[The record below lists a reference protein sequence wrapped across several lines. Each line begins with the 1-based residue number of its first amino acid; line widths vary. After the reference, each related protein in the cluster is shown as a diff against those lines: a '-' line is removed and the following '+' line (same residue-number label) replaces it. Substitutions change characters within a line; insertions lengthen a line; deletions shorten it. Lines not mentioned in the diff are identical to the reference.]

1 MLEILPLA
9 VFILFGLWLSIIDIR
24 LHRLPNQIVGA
35 MALLLIGVQAVI
47 ALTQSQPD
55 RLIAALATALAT
67 TLVYVVLYMFS
78 RGSMGMGD
86 VKFAFPLGLVIGW
99 HNPEQW
105 LSAIFLTFC
114 LAGIV
119 ALTGIALKRTS
130 WKSALALGPYMF
142 IASGFVCLI
151 SNEYF

>member
-24 LHRLPNQIVGA
+24 SHRLPNQVVGA
-35 MALLLIGVQAVI
+35 MALLLISLQAVI

>member
-9 VFILFGLWLSIIDIR
+9 VLILFGLWLSIIDIR
-24 LHRLPNQIVGA
+24 SHRLPNQIIGA
-35 MALLLIGVQAVI
+35 MALLLISVQAVI
-47 ALTQSQPD
+47 ALTQSQLD
-55 RLIAALATALAT
+55 RLVTALIIALAT
-67 TLVYVVLYMFS
+67 TLVYLLLYIVS

-86 VKFAFPLGLVIGW
+86 VKFAFPLGLTIGW
-99 HNPEQW
+99 YNPEQW

-114 LAGIV
+114 LAGLV

-142 IASGFVCLI
+142 IASGFVCVI
-151 SNEYF
+151 SN

>member
-1 MLEILPLA
+1 MLELLPFA
-9 VFILFGLWLSIIDIR
+9 VLIFFGLWLSIIDIR
-24 LHRLPNQIVGA
+24 SHRLPNQIVGT
-35 MALLLIGVQAVI
+35 MALLLISVQAVI
-47 ALTQSQPD
+47 ALTQSQLD

-67 TLVYVVLYMFS
+67 ALVYLLLYMCS

-86 VKFAFPLGLVIGW
+86 VKFAFPLGLAIGW
-99 HNPEQW
+99 YNPEQW

-142 IASGFVCLI
+142 AASGFVCLI
-151 SNEYF
+151 SY